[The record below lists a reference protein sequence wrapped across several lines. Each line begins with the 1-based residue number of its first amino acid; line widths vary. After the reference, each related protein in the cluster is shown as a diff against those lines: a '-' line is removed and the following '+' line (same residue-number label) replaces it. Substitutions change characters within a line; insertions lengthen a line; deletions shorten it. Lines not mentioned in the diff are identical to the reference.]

1 MLLSRKK
8 KIEFTFQDHNVYSYI
23 HISISIST
31 KFSLIQTKPLV
42 QLCRIINACI
52 FLTFFR
58 IFMRPLHIYHIS
70 RSVLKIT
77 ASRYTGGRRRS
88 VSKHTVQFVPIYV
101 TGRGYTYVYI
111 FRIIDI
117 SRVTF
122 KEAEVILCVQKV
134 QKILIQEVESFVNSY
149 GYL

>member
-1 MLLSRKK
+1 MHAYSLLFFAFSCDLC
-8 KIEFTFQDHNVYSYI
+8 IFIIFQD
-23 HISISIST
+23 
-31 KFSLIQTKPLV
+31 
-42 QLCRIINACI
+42 
-52 FLTFFR
+52 
-58 IFMRPLHIYHIS
+58 
-70 RSVLKIT
+70 VLKIT

-88 VSKHTVQFVPIYV
+88 VSKHTVQFVPSYA